1 MMLIECPWC
10 GHRPE
15 SEFHCGG
22 TSHIQRPALDC
33 SDAEWGDYLFG
44 RANPCG
50 VHAERWRHTYGCSQ
64 WFNLARD
71 TRTHTILDVYGIG
84 DPMPA
89 LAAAA
94 GDGA

>member
-71 TRTHTILDVYGIG
+71 TRTHTILAVYGIC

-89 LAAAA
+89 LAAVA

>member
-1 MMLIECPWC
+1 MMQIKCPFC
-10 GHRPE
+10 GERPE
-15 SEFHCGG
+15 TEFDCGG
-22 TSHIQRPALDC
+22 TSHIQRPTLDC

-50 VHAERWRHTYGCSQ
+50 VHAERWRHTYGCSE

-71 TRTHTILDVYGIG
+71 TRTHCVLAVYGMSE
-84 DPMPA
+84 PMPA
-89 LAAAA
+89 LAAAY

>member
-10 GHRPE
+10 GPRPE

-71 TRTHTILDVYGIG
+71 TRTHTVLAIYGMC

-89 LAAAA
+89 LATEA

>member
-10 GHRPE
+10 GPRPE

-71 TRTHTILDVYGIG
+71 TRTHTVLAVYGMC

-89 LAAAA
+89 LAAAT
-94 GDGA
+94 GEGA

>member
-10 GHRPE
+10 GPRPE

-22 TSHIQRPALDC
+22 TAHIQRPALDC

-71 TRTHTILDVYGIG
+71 TRTHTVLAVYGMC
-84 DPMPA
+84 DPIPA
-89 LAAAA
+89 LTAAT